1 VALLESNYYGRAPQ
15 TEKVAA
21 IRAPLLLHYAGID
34 EGVNATVPAFETALR
49 NAGKTY
55 TLHMYEGAQHAFHTD
70 TAGARY
76 DATAARLAWSRTIE
90 FFDRNLR

>member
-1 VALLESNYYGRAPQ
+1 VPLLESNYYGRAPQ

-55 TLHMYEGAQHAFHTD
+55 TLHMYEGAQHASTTTRPDPD
-70 TAGARY
+70 T
-76 DATAARLAWSRTIE
+76 TRT
-90 FFDRNLR
+90 RPSSPGRGRSSSSTRR